1 VLVDC
6 GIFAPDERV
15 ATWILRDL
23 EDNLFM
29 SPESFSVAE
38 QDWFSRGGI
47 TLQPNLVNTT
57 VTYLE
62 RDETPQAL
70 RAFYNAFAVGYY
82 PDVNAFT
89 EWEPSFGKS
98 GGPFFKTSDEAGS
111 LAWLRLML
119 VREDG
124 DKLYLA
130 SGAPRRWFNPD
141 QTIQVEGAATFF
153 GPVAFRIESH
163 PDKGHVDATVRLPKS
178 FRAKEI
184 RLRLRHPE
192 GKHFTRVEMDGQPW
206 TQFNSAREWITV
218 PVDAGTKNIRAFF

>member
-1 VLVDC
+1 M
-6 GIFAPDERV
+6 
-15 ATWILRDL
+15 TWRTISSCRPSHSA
-23 EDNLFM
+23 
-29 SPESFSVAE
+29 SPE

-62 RDETPQAL
+62 RDEPAHAL

-130 SGAPRRWFNPD
+130 SGAPRRWFAPIRRSRSKARPHSSAQSPSGSNL
-141 QTIQVEGAATFF
+141 TRT
-153 GPVAFRIESH
+153 
-163 PDKGHVDATVRLPKS
+163 KGHVDATVRLPDS

-184 RLRLRHPE
+184 RLRLRHPD

-206 TQFNSAREWITV
+206 TQFDSAHEWITV
-218 PVDAGTKNIRAFF
+218 PVSAGTKNIRAFF